1 MMTFIKTQEEA
12 LFLPPAQLGG
22 KAANLAW
29 MTREG
34 LPVPRWWVVC
44 TEAFRALLD
53 SNALRP
59 FIEGELR
66 IINRAGLNTDVE
78 TVAARIRERILQ
90 ATLPAALEQELAALA
105 AAHDGFFA
113 VRSSVQGEDAE
124 GASFAGQMDSYLFQK
139 GMEALRQSLLR
150 VAASAFN
157 ARALLYRKAKGI
169 PLTDIR
175 TAVILQEMV
184 EGEVSGVM
192 FTAHPVTGSLRH
204 ALVSSAWGVG
214 EGIVAGICNT
224 DEFSVGLLDDHI
236 DRTLADKD
244 VAVVFA
250 RGAGRGTVE
259 VEVAPERRQ
268 VSSLS
273 DAQVLALRD
282 IGRHIARLSR
292 CPQDIE
298 WTLREGRIHVLQT
311 RPITRLPSPAAPVDR
326 RVVFDNSNIQESYCG
341 VTTPL
346 TFSFASRAYA
356 TVYEQT
362 MRVLGVSGRQVEA
375 HRDMLDNMLGLVHGR
390 IYYNI
395 NNWYRGLLLL
405 PSFRTNKADLE
416 RMMGLTDPVD
426 LVQDREFT
434 LGEKLARL
442 PQVLRALFH
451 LLRGF
456 RRMPLLVQEFR
467 ALFESVY
474 HSVPREELHTLTPGQ
489 LIEESRRLERELM
502 KRWTSPIINDFYVMM
517 MNGRVH
523 RALVAAGFE
532 QPSVLQN
539 NLLSGEEGIESTE
552 PTKFL
557 LQLCAYARTRPVLRS
572 LIETSDNATLLG
584 RVQVQDPGFHS
595 RCMDYIE
602 RYGDRTIGEL
612 KLESITLR
620 QDSSFLFA
628 VLKNYLTRDD
638 LTPESLASR
647 EARFRGEAEAQAFAA
662 IRDRQGARA
671 LRRFRKDLARL
682 RDAIRNRENMR
693 LARTRLFGIY
703 RDLYLEVGRQFAF
716 DGLLD
721 SARDIFY
728 LTVDELYAWYDGR
741 AVQTDLRALVTA
753 RRQEYAAYEQADL
766 PHHFWTWGMVYHHN
780 AYEYPHA
787 APVHE
792 GNGIKGTGCYPGVVE
807 EKVRLIFSPEDELSL
822 NGQILCTVRT
832 DPGWAPLFPTAG
844 GILVERGSTLSHSAV
859 VARELGIPAIVGI
872 PDITKILRDGER
884 VRMDGAAGSIERLD
898 CAAAAGGASDDS
910 AAAGT
915 AGEVT
920 AGQRGAAGEG
930 GARMEAPADVA
941 GSAPAEARGD

>member
-1 MMTFIKTQEEA
+1 MTYIRTQEEA
-12 LFLPPAQLGG
+12 LFLAPEQLGG

-29 MTREG
+29 LTREG
-34 LPVPRWWVVC
+34 LPVPRWWVVS
-44 TEAFRALLD
+44 TDAFRELLD
-53 SNALRP
+53 SNALSP
-59 FIEGELR
+59 FIEGEMR
-66 IINRAGLNTDVE
+66 IVNRAGLGTDIE
-78 TVAARIRERILQ
+78 GVAARIRERILE
-90 ATLPAALEQELAALA
+90 ATLPEALEQEIATLV

-124 GASFAGQMDSYLFQK
+124 GASFAGQMDSYLFQR
-139 GMEALRQSLLR
+139 GVEAIRQSLLQ

-157 ARALLYRKAKGI
+157 TRALLYRKAKNI

-192 FTAHPVTGSLRH
+192 FTAHPVTGSRQH
-204 ALVSSAWGVG
+204 ALISAAWGVG

-224 DEFSVGLLDDHI
+224 DEFSVGLADGVI
-236 DRTLADKD
+236 ERSIADKD

-250 RGAGRGTVE
+250 AGEGRGTQEVE
-259 VEVAPERRQ
+259 VEEGRRRMPA
-268 VSSLS
+268 LT
-273 DAQVLALRD
+273 DPQVLALRD
-282 IGRHIARLSR
+282 IGTRIATLRR
-292 CPQDIE
+292 FPQDIE
-298 WTLREGRIHVLQT
+298 WTLRGGQFHVLQT
-311 RPITRLPSPAAPVDR
+311 RPVTRLPSPTAPVDR

-362 MRVLGVSGRQVEA
+362 MRVLGVSEQQVQA

-426 LVQDREFT
+426 LVEDREFS

-451 LLRGF
+451 LMRGF
-456 RRMPLLVQEFR
+456 RRMPVLVREFR
-467 ALFESVY
+467 ALFDSVY
-474 HSVPREELHTLTPGQ
+474 RSVPRDQLHTLTPGQ
-489 LIEESRRLERELM
+489 LIEQSRLLERELM

-532 QPSVLQN
+532 QPAVLQN

-557 LQLCAYARTRPVLRS
+557 LRLCAYVRTQPALRT
-572 LIETSDNATLLG
+572 LVEQADNATLLA
-584 RVQVQDPGFHS
+584 RVQVQDPVFHAQ
-595 RCMDYIE
+595 CQDYIE

-612 KLESITLR
+612 KLESVTLR
-620 QDSSFLFA
+620 QDTSFLFA
-628 VLKNYLTRDD
+628 ILKNYLTRDD
-638 LTPESLASR
+638 LTPESLAAK
-647 EARFRGEAEAQAFAA
+647 EAQFRAQAEADAFGA
-662 IRDRQGARA
+662 IRQKQGLLA
-671 LRRFRKDLARL
+671 LRRFHKDIARL

-693 LARTRLFGIY
+693 LARTRLFGLY
-703 RDLYLEVGRQFAF
+703 RDIFLEIGRQFAF
-716 DGLLD
+716 DGLL
-721 SARDIFY
+721 AAPRDIFY

-741 AVQTDLRALVTA
+741 AVQTDLKALVTA
-753 RRQEYAAYEQADL
+753 RQHEYAGYEDADL
-766 PHHFWTWGMVYHHN
+766 PHHFWAWGMVYHHN
-780 AYEYPHA
+780 AYAYPH
-787 APVHE
+787 VE
-792 GNGIKGTGCYPGVVE
+792 VTQEDGDLRGTGCYPGIVE
-807 EKVRLIFSPEDELSL
+807 EKVRLIFSPDDELSL

-844 GILVERGSTLSHSAV
+844 GLLVERGSTLSHSAV

-872 PDITKILRDGER
+872 PGITKLLQDGER
-884 VRMDGAAGSIERLD
+884 VRMDGATGSIERLD
-898 CAAAAGGASDDS
+898 LPPSNDAAAP
-910 AAAGT
+910 AAG
-915 AGEVT
+915 AESDEV
-920 AGQRGAAGEG
+920 
-930 GARMEAPADVA
+930 
-941 GSAPAEARGD
+941 